1 MIPSFKRPVGRSSGL
16 KIVLIGLTLAICFV
30 GVAEAASP
38 KIREV
43 RLKSLGGKM
52 CILGLEVSVRSTR
65 MLTLKRYRVEVLDR
79 NSKKWRLRRK
89 EPLIRAGGK
98 KSRILDRMEQKLLHR
113 YTLEDRAGRKLS
125 RPKIGRLSKLP
136 LCPRVAD
143 DLVSADDPVR
153 DDVTDSG
160 TTGGGTTPTPV
171 PTATP
176 VATSTPTATPVPTS
190 TPTPIPTPTAI
201 PPAPVCATLSEL
213 LNDWD
218 LPSGCDLDGS
228 GLVDAA
234 DLTIF
239 LERW

>member
-1 MIPSFKRPVGRSSGL
+1 MIPSFKRPVGRISGL
-16 KIVLIGLTLAICFV
+16 KTVLIGLTLAICFV
-30 GVAEAASP
+30 GAAEAASP

-65 MLTLKRYRVEVLDR
+65 MLTLKRYRVEVLDKK
-79 NSKKWRLRRK
+79 SKKWRLRRK

-98 KSRILDRMEQKLLHR
+98 ESRILDRMEQKLLHR
-113 YTLEDRAGRKLS
+113 YTLVDRAGRKLS
-125 RPKIGRLSKLP
+125 RSKIGRLSKLP

-143 DLVSADDPVR
+143 DLVGADDPVS
-153 DDVTDSG
+153 DGVNDSG
-160 TTGGGTTPTPV
+160 ASTGAGAGGSAVATPTP
-171 PTATP
+171 
-176 VATSTPTATPVPTS
+176 TPTATPVPTS
-190 TPTPIPTPTAI
+190 TPTPVPTPTAI

-213 LNDWD
+213 LNDWG
-218 LPSGCDLDGS
+218 LPSDCDLDRS
-228 GLVDAA
+228 GVVDAA